1 MSYKEMVMTS
11 SSKLVDFIK
20 VYNLVSSSHCKNLI
34 EIIDSLSWYDHEW
47 GDYNKVNPSLSP
59 ETEFQRASSNMI
71 SDLILRPTITK
82 AIDMYIQQ
90 NSSETLY
97 LQYQNHSKISFN
109 RYKEGTKMLNHI
121 DHIYSI
127 FDGQI
132 KGIPMLSVVG
142 LLNTDFEGGEF
153 KFWNEFK
160 PNLTQG
166 DILIFPSNFMFE
178 HNVEMVTK
186 GTRYSFVT
194 WVY

>member
-1 MSYKEMVMTS
+1 MVMTS
-11 SSKLVDFIK
+11 LYKLADFIRVYKLVSATNCKDLLSMME
-20 VYNLVSSSHCKNLI
+20 NLNWS
-34 EIIDSLSWYDHEW
+34 EHEW
-47 GDYNKVNPSLSP
+47 GDYDKINPSSSP

-71 SDLILRPTITK
+71 ADLILRPTITR
-82 AIDMYIQQ
+82 AIDLYIQEI
-90 NSSETLY
+90 SSETLY

-109 RYKEGTKMLNHI
+109 RYNEGTKMLNHI

-132 KGIPMLSVVG
+132 KGIPILSIVG

-153 KFWNEFK
+153 KFWNDFIPTLSE
-160 PNLTQG
+160 G
-166 DILIFPSNFMFE
+166 DILVFPSNFMYE
-178 HNVEMVTK
+178 HKVETVTK

>member
-1 MSYKEMVMTS
+1 MVMTS
-11 SSKLVDFIK
+11 LYKLADFIK
-20 VYNLVSSSHCKNLI
+20 VYKLVSATNCKDLLSMMENLNWS
-34 EIIDSLSWYDHEW
+34 EHEW
-47 GDYNKVNPSLSP
+47 GDYDKINPSSSP

-71 SDLILRPTITK
+71 ADLILRPTITR
-82 AIDMYIQQ
+82 AIDLYIQEI
-90 NSSETLY
+90 SSETLY

-109 RYKEGTKMLNHI
+109 RYNEGTKMLNHI

-132 KGIPMLSVVG
+132 KGIPILSIVG

-153 KFWNEFK
+153 KFWDDFI
-160 PNLTQG
+160 PNLSEG
-166 DILIFPSNFMFE
+166 DILVFPSNFMYE
-178 HNVEMVTK
+178 HKVETVTK